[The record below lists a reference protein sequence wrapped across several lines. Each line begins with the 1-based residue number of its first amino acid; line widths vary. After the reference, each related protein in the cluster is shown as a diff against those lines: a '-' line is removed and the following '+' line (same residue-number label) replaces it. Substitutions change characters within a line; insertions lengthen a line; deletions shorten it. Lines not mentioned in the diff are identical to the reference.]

1 MKKYP
6 AILFA
11 VLFISGIFVQKVLVL
26 PIFFMVGAVISLSL
40 ILSILLNCSHCIL
53 IKGVTALFL
62 ILFLGASYLAFY
74 NYGRQNYPFE
84 KVKLKNVTVYGR
96 VTGLELF
103 REYEIRFRL
112 MAEASSVD
120 SLHKTKG
127 LIFLCR
133 IREQDKSRLDSLYP
147 LLADGY
153 SIKVVGAVSKGRERR
168 NPFEFD
174 YQKYLEN
181 SGITG
186 LFTVYGS
193 ENFAI
198 TDSSGKDL
206 FSSTIFNIRKN
217 LDANITSLHN
227 PQSAALLKGL
237 LIGDR
242 SEISDDINTQFINS
256 GVMHVI
262 AISGQHVAY
271 ILVIF
276 ILLFGRFNIYTRSFF
291 TVLGL
296 LFFLFMTGVSPSVFR
311 AVVMA
316 LVVITG
322 YLTNRSV
329 NGYNAIAV
337 SAIILLLI
345 DPNTLFDPGFQL
357 SYTAVLGMMTFGS
370 YFVEQINKLNIKN
383 KLLKGVL
390 YLVFVS
396 VAAQIGTLPLSLF
409 YFGKLSVIGLLAN
422 IIIVPLSGI
431 IISIGIFTLIL
442 APVWNWGALCY
453 AAVNDYLIF
462 AVLWLVK
469 VMGDWKYS
477 FIAINQFNLTGLIS
491 TFFFIGFLIL
501 TYKYI
506 QSKIAKVLIILLVTA
521 NIFVFSSIDK
531 IDYLPEN
538 KLSVIMI
545 DVGQGDAFLI
555 RFPNGKTAL
564 VDAGDANQYFDNGR
578 QTILPLLQKLGIQKI
593 DFAFLSHPESDH
605 FGGFVSLIQ
614 DGKIAQI
621 FKTKCDS
628 SVKADL
634 LFEKFCLK
642 HRVSVNYY
650 NSFPLA
656 IGNTKIYFLI
666 NDEGAKLKSN
676 DRSGI
681 IKLQYG
687 STSFLFTGDI
697 ERKGEEMLINKYGSF
712 LNCTVLKIPH
722 HGSKTGSSYEF
733 LKLAAP
739 QFAVVSAGRGNRF
752 NHPSEETINRLR
764 LLNINTCRTD
774 REGAVFLVSDGKN
787 ITKMEGFNKF

>member
-11 VLFISGIFVQKVLVL
+11 VSFISGIFVQKVLSL
-26 PIFFMVGAVISLSL
+26 PLAFIAGAFAALSAILL
-40 ILSILLNCSHCIL
+40 ILLKIHYNII
-53 IKGVTALFL
+53 IKGITALLL
-62 ILFLGASYLAFY
+62 IMVLGSSYLTFY
-74 NYGRQNYPFE
+74 NIGRCEYPFE
-84 KVKLKNVTVYGR
+84 KVKLKNITVYGR
-96 VTGLELF
+96 VSGLELF
-103 REYEIRFRL
+103 REYEIRFKL
-112 MAEASSVD
+112 PVDSTSVD
-120 SLHKTKG
+120 SLYKTKG
-127 LIFLCR
+127 LVFLCR
-133 IREQDKSRLDSLYP
+133 VREQDKSRLDSLYS

-153 SIKVVGAVSKGRERR
+153 SIKAVGALSKGRERR

-227 PQSAALLKGL
+227 SQSAALLKGL

-242 SEISDDINTQFINS
+242 SEISDEINTQFINS

-276 ILLFGRFNIYTRSFF
+276 ILLFGRFNFYTRSFF

-296 LFFLFMTGVSPSVFR
+296 LFFLFITGVSPSVFR

-316 LVVITG
+316 LVVIAG

-370 YFVEQINKLNIKN
+370 YFVEQINKLKLKN
-383 KLLKGVL
+383 KILKGVL

-396 VAAQIGTLPLSLF
+396 LAAQIGTLPLSLY

-431 IISIGIFTLIL
+431 IISIGIFTLVL
-442 APVWNWGALCY
+442 APVWNWGALCF

-477 FIAINQFNLTGLIS
+477 FIAINQFNVTGLIS
-491 TFFFIGFLIL
+491 TFFFICFLIL

-506 QSKIAKVLIILLVTA
+506 QSKIAKILILLMVTA
-521 NIFVFSSIDK
+521 NIFVFSTIEK

-538 KLSVIMI
+538 KLSVMMI
-545 DVGQGDAFLI
+545 DVGQGDCFLI
-555 RFPNGKTAL
+555 RFPNGQTAM
-564 VDAGDANQYFDNGR
+564 VDAGDATTYFDNGK

-642 HRVSVNYY
+642 HRVSVDYY

-656 IGNTKIYFLI
+656 VGNTKIYFLI
-666 NDEGAKLKSN
+666 NDESKRLKSN

-697 ERKGEEMLINKYGSF
+697 ERKGEEMLNNKYGSF

-739 QFAVVSAGRGNRF
+739 QYAIISAGRGNRF
-752 NHPSEETINRLR
+752 NHPADETIIRLR
-764 LLNINTCRTD
+764 LMNINTARTD